1 MVKKVQIITIILL
14 LSVLWIPKV
23 LVAQSEKTGWESYEY
38 VHESNTWLHSDNAAG
53 LYSFTLNS
61 SLSYAEIYFNKKGG
75 KLINYF
81 QSDNSLEYGGE
92 IKSLYRL
99 NPKTVFYGEVK
110 YNRFEGKN
118 MGGSAFIDPYKNPFN
133 IVEFADST
141 RGKKALD
148 TYHLTGAFSTE
159 LSRGLNV
166 GAKFDYKTSNYAKF
180 RDLRH
185 ENKEMDLTFT
195 LGTVYRISPFW
206 EAGVNYIYRRRL
218 EEIRFQSYGNQDQQF
233 NSLIDFGA
241 FYGYQELF
249 SKADSYTE
257 ENTRKPLFDEY
268 QGASLQ
274 LNFTLTPQI
283 QFFNELT
290 LKWRDG
296 YYGKRGT
303 ANVVYTEH
311 NSKIIEYRGNLSIEN
326 KKDRHILSFNIG
338 KESLINYENSYQKS
352 TLPNGNTVIDY
363 IGQAQ
368 MLDKTIWKLGGAY
381 TAYLGVHGYLPTWV
395 LSINAESNSMK
406 QTVSIYPNYRKQDI
420 NQWNIGLSASRNI
433 TKSENQYSFTFG
445 LGYISGNGNE
455 KKDGTYDPS
464 AQGQSKAISL
474 DRYIYR
480 EFEYLTAERIRG
492 NAGFRYSRLFS
503 GKMKGYTQIN
513 YALTNAFSTE
523 YIGKTFNE
531 LSLSVGVG
539 F

>member
-1 MVKKVQIITIILL
+1 MLKKVQNITIFLL
-14 LSVLWIPKV
+14 LSGLWIPKV
-23 LVAQSEKTGWESYEY
+23 LVAQSDKTGWESYKY
-38 VHESNTWLHSDNAAG
+38 VHESNPWLHSENAAG
-53 LYSFTLNS
+53 LYSFTIS
-61 SLSYAEIYFNKKGG
+61 SLSYAEVYFNKKDG

-92 IKSLYRL
+92 VKSLYRL
-99 NPKTVFYGEVK
+99 NPKTVFYGDVK
-110 YNRFEGKN
+110 YSRFEGKN

-141 RGKKALD
+141 SGKKALD
-148 TYHLTGAFSTE
+148 TYHLTGAFSIK
-159 LSRGLNV
+159 LSRGLNI
-166 GAKFDYKTSNYAKF
+166 GAKLDYKASNYAKF
-180 RDLRH
+180 KDLRH

-206 EAGVNYIYRRRL
+206 EAGINYIYRRRL
-218 EEIRFQSYGNQDQQF
+218 EEIHFQSYGNKDQQF
-233 NSLIDFGA
+233 NSLIDFGV

-249 SKADSYTE
+249 STGSSYTE
-257 ENTRKPLFDEY
+257 KGANKPLFEEY

-283 QFFNELT
+283 KFFNELT

-296 YYGKRGT
+296 YYGKQGT
-303 ANVVYTEH
+303 SNKVYTEH
-311 NSKIIEYRGNLSIEN
+311 DSKIIEYRGNVSLQN
-326 KKDRHILSFNIG
+326 KKDLHMLSFNIS
-338 KESLINYENSYQKS
+338 KESLYNYENSYQPS
-352 TLPNGNTVIDY
+352 TNPDGTSVDIY
-363 IGQAQ
+363 SGQAQ
-368 MLDKTIWKLGGAY
+368 MLNKTIWKLKGGY
-381 TAYLGVHGYLPTWV
+381 TAYLGIKDYLPIWI

-406 QTVSIYPNYRKQDI
+406 QTVSFYPNYRKQDI
-420 NQWNIGLSASRNI
+420 NQWKVGISASRNI
-433 TKSENQYSFTFG
+433 TKSLNQYSFNVG
-445 LGYISGNGNE
+445 LSYISGGGTA
-455 KKDGTYDPS
+455 KKDGTYDS
-464 AQGQSKAISL
+464 SSQGQTKAVSL

-480 EFEYLTAERIRG
+480 EFEYLTTERIRG

-503 GKMKGYTQIN
+503 GKMKGYAQLN